1 MVIEVHPTGYQMSGI
16 PLVIVI
22 ASHAASAFE
31 VFYIRVISF
40 ITKGGI
46 RYVRRPDADYSS
58 YYFF

>member
-16 PLVIVI
+16 PLIVVI

-58 YYFF
+58 YYLF

>member
-1 MVIEVHPTGYQMSGI
+1 MVIEVRPTGYQMSGI
-16 PLVIVI
+16 PLIVVI